1 LGTVWNGC
9 LELMDAAAASKLLAG
24 TDLFGSLPED
34 GLRELGE
41 RATRRSFA
49 PGQLIFR
56 EGDDAESLYV
66 VIDGLVKVTVG
77 NAEGMEL
84 ILTTLRSGDAF
95 GELPLI
101 DDGPRSASAI
111 ALSETTLLVLNRA
124 NLLDVL
130 RRRPQLVDGLF
141 RSIGAVVRRLTEQA
155 ADLVFL
161 DLHGRV
167 AKLLLRLA
175 DRGAKRNGA
184 IVLDVHVTQT
194 DLAEMVGG
202 SRQSVNSSL
211 HALERRGILEIHG
224 REILIRDVEA
234 LRRRA
239 NM

>member
-1 LGTVWNGC
+1 
-9 LELMDAAAASKLLAG
+9 MDAAAASRLLAG

-49 PGQLIFR
+49 RGQVIFR

-66 VIDGLVKVTVG
+66 VVDGLVKVAVS
-77 NAEGMEL
+77 NAEGLEL
-84 ILTTLRSGDAF
+84 ILTTLRPGDAF

-111 ALSETTLLVLNRA
+111 ALSETTLLVLDRSS
-124 NLLDVL
+124 LLDVL
-130 RRRPQLVDGLF
+130 RRRPQLVEGLL

-167 AKLLLRLA
+167 AKLLIHLA
-175 DRGAKRNGA
+175 ERGTQRDGA
-184 IVLDVHVTQT
+184 IVLDVQVTQT

-211 HALERRGILEIHG
+211 HALERRGILEVKG
-224 REILIRDVEA
+224 REIVIRDVEA

-239 NM
+239 DM

>member
-1 LGTVWNGC
+1 
-9 LELMDAAAASKLLAG
+9 
-24 TDLFGSLPED
+24 
-34 GLRELGE
+34 
-41 RATRRSFA
+41 
-49 PGQLIFR
+49 
-56 EGDDAESLYV
+56 
-66 VIDGLVKVTVG
+66 
-77 NAEGMEL
+77 
-84 ILTTLRSGDAF
+84 
-95 GELPLI
+95 
-101 DDGPRSASAI
+101 
-111 ALSETTLLVLNRA
+111 LLVLNRA